1 MYNQVINVS
10 KNSLYSFKIKDTIY
24 LNNLKNVVWDD
35 IKEWLYS
42 QRNLLCTKELLSFW
56 DVKVKFNKPDE
67 WSSFFKIS
75 YAC

>member
-1 MYNQVINVS
+1 MSSYMYNQVINVS

-35 IKEWLYS
+35 IKEWSYS

-56 DVKVKFNKPDE
+56 DV
-67 WSSFFKIS
+67 
-75 YAC
+75 

>member
-1 MYNQVINVS
+1 MISYMYNQVINVS

-42 QRNLLCTKELLSFW
+42 QRNLLCTKRRIS
-56 DVKVKFNKPDE
+56 
-67 WSSFFKIS
+67 KIQ
-75 YAC
+75 

>member
-42 QRNLLCTKELLSFW
+42 QRKLLCTKELLSFW
-56 DVKVKFNKPDE
+56 DV
-67 WSSFFKIS
+67 
-75 YAC
+75 

>member
-1 MYNQVINVS
+1 MSSYMYNQVINVS

-24 LNNLKNVVWDD
+24 LNNSKNVVWDD

-56 DVKVKFNKPDE
+56 DV
-67 WSSFFKIS
+67 
-75 YAC
+75 

>member
-10 KNSLYSFKIKDTIY
+10 KNSLYSFKIKDTTIY

-56 DVKVKFNKPDE
+56 DV
-67 WSSFFKIS
+67 
-75 YAC
+75 

>member
-1 MYNQVINVS
+1 MSSYMYNQVINVS

-24 LNNLKNVVWDD
+24 LNNLKNVVRDD

-56 DVKVKFNKPDE
+56 DV
-67 WSSFFKIS
+67 
-75 YAC
+75 

>member
-1 MYNQVINVS
+1 MSSYMYNQVINVS

-56 DVKVKFNKPDE
+56 DV
-67 WSSFFKIS
+67 
-75 YAC
+75 

>member
-1 MYNQVINVS
+1 MISYMYNQVINVS

-56 DVKVKFNKPDE
+56 DV
-67 WSSFFKIS
+67 
-75 YAC
+75 